1 MCCSSG
7 VNFALRQIASR
18 TKPSQVVSVDADGTI
33 TFKTLSTFKNIEV
46 KFKLDEEFEQVT
58 IDDRKTKVGEHLA
71 KLK

>member
-1 MCCSSG
+1 MRCFSG

-33 TFKTLSTFKNIEV
+33 TFKTLSTFKNVEV

-71 KLK
+71 N